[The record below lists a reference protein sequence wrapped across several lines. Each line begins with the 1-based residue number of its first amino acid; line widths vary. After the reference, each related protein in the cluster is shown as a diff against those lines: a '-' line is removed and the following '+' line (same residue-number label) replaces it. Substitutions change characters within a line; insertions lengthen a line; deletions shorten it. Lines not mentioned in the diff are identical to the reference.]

1 MLVVTLMLSP
11 WHNSCLMR
19 PSKLTQAVLRLSGE
33 TEIFNSTPAGTTMG
47 LEKILCYLNYSISV
61 LYLKE
66 RLCGHIGVTMT
77 AGTLG

>member
-1 MLVVTLMLSP
+1 MLVVTLRLSP

-47 LEKILCYLNYSISV
+47 LKISCHLKYSNSV

-66 RLCGHIGVTMT
+66 RLCGHMGVTMT